1 MNATQPQNILIDL
14 HSIQFTDFFKE
25 MERRFEARGPQNGAI
40 FLRPC
45 HPRGPFRKKMNS
57 PGLYSRRLRSE
68 SETLTVNLV
77 GGPGSLG
84 PSGFYRATA
93 SKNPLAAVIR
103 DTRKNSAPQLR
114 LAQETRKLQCVPE
127 QQQVGSP
134 ITTQI
139 DSHFRRLKS
148 IFGNRIA

>member
-1 MNATQPQNILIDL
+1 MVDL
-14 HSIQFTDFFKE
+14 HSIYRFLKE
-25 MERRFEARGPQNGAI
+25 MERRFEPRGPQNGAI

-93 SKNPLAAVIR
+93 SKNPLVAVIR
-103 DTRKNSAPQLR
+103 ETRKNSAPQLR

-134 ITTQI
+134 IATQI
-139 DSHFRRLKS
+139 DSHFRGLKS
-148 IFGNRIA
+148 IFGNRIAL

>member
-1 MNATQPQNILIDL
+1 
-14 HSIQFTDFFKE
+14 

-93 SKNPLAAVIR
+93 TSKNPLAAVIR

-134 ITTQI
+134 ITAQI
-139 DSHFRRLKS
+139 DSHFRGLKS
-148 IFGNRIA
+148 IFGNRIAL